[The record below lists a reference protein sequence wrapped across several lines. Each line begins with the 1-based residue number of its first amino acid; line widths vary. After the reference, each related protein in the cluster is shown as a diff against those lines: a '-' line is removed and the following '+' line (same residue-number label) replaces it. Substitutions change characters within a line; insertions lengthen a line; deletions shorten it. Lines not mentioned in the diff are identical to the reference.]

1 MNELKIF
8 NNSEFGE
15 LRAMSIDGEP
25 WLIGKDVALA
35 LGYENTKDAI
45 KKHIND
51 EDKRI
56 IQRSQN
62 ATFEIPNRGMTFINE
77 SGLYSL
83 IFSSKLPAAKKFK
96 HWVTSEVLPTI
107 RKTGSYNNNNTYGL
121 DTKQLSLIVA
131 EVIKEI
137 IPIITKSDLKIED
150 KQQKKRKRRSHEKF
164 DTFPIEIKIAAEK
177 MYYESKA
184 SHEKIAQ
191 FCCNNGYKI
200 SASTL
205 GRHFKKESE
214 ES

>member
-15 LRAMSIDGEP
+15 VRAMLIDEEP
-25 WLIGKDVALA
+25 WFVGKDIATV
-35 LGYENTKDAI
+35 LGYSNPQKAIRDHIDKKDRGV
-45 KKHIND
+45 N
-51 EDKRI
+51 E
-56 IQRSQN
+56 
-62 ATFEIPNRGMTFINE
+62 TFTPSGTQKMLIINE

-83 IFSSKLPAAKKFK
+83 ILSSKLPTAKKFK
-96 HWVTSEVLPTI
+96 RWVTSEVLPTI
-107 RKTGSYNNNNTYGL
+107 RKTGSYNNNNTYEL